1 MANPIVADYS
11 DFKEQAAPTDEA
23 FAPLN
28 AMVIEARETQA
39 EIARLER
46 ELEAKTKHLAG
57 IIYVR
62 LPALMQG
69 MGLSEFKTTDGLEI
83 SVKEE
88 VEAHISKE
96 NQGTAHKWLDENGH
110 GGIIKRDITVSFN
123 KEQAEAAKT
132 LLAELQTK
140 FAGVASK
147 QSVHAQTLKAWAKEM
162 LGNGAAFPMEMF
174 GIFRRKV
181 AKIPDLKK

>member
-1 MANPIVADYS
+1 MPTAIDYS
-11 DFKEQAAPTDEA
+11 DFKETSTPSDEA

-28 AMVIEARETQA
+28 ALVVEARETQA
-39 EIARLER
+39 AIATLER
-46 ELEAKTKHLAG
+46 ELDEKAKLLVG
-57 IIYVR
+57 ILTVR
-62 LPALMQG
+62 LPSLMQS
-69 MGLSEFKTTDGLEI
+69 MGLTEFKTTDGLEI

-96 NQGTAHKWLDENGH
+96 NQTAAHEWLDKNNH

-123 KEQAEAAKT
+123 KEQNEAAKA
-132 LLAELQTK
+132 LLEELSKK

-147 QSVHAQTLKAWAKEM
+147 QTVHPQTLKSWAKEM
-162 LGNGAAFPMEMF
+162 LGNGADFPMELF

-181 AKIPDLKK
+181 AKIPDLKKK